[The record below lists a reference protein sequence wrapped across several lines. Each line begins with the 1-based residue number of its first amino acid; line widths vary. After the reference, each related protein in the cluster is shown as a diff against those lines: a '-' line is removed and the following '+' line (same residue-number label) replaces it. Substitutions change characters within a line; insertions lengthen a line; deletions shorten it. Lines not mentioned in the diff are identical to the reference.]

1 MERRIDGHTKLYALI
16 GSPVGHSGSPA
27 MYNYSFEKLG
37 INSAYLAFD
46 VPLEKTKDAL
56 DAFRTFHAGGFN
68 VTMPCKTAVA
78 QLVDRLSPAA
88 ELVGACNT
96 VVIEEDGTMT
106 GHMTDGTGFVRN
118 LLEHGVDIKGKK
130 IVLLGTGGAAT
141 AIAVQA
147 ALDGAAEIAIF
158 NRKDEFYANGEKTVE
173 KIRKAVPSIGKVW
186 IEDLDNEEMLTRVI
200 GESDILVNATRAGM
214 SPLENVMPVPE
225 KVLRPDLAVAD
236 VVYNPKETLLVR
248 KAKEAGCKAAVGG
261 SGMLLWQGVAAFE
274 LFTGQEM
281 PVEEV
286 KRKILSVADEIIRK
300 LSEKGYVPFSLSFL
314 FCTYFCNYLITHE
327 QIDDVKDSVF
337 IVGAGYEVSGVL
349 YCRLCVSHG
358 YAQSGVFDHGYVIV
372 AVSAA
377 DHFIR
382 SHSETVEQLLE
393 GSGFVD
399 ILGHDLKKEGLG
411 SVNAQKAVIC
421 FFQVRHQRFQ
431 NFRLPGK
438 EQLVYRRR
446 QNGREIF

>member
-1 MERRIDGHTKLYALI
+1 MEKRINGHTKLYALI

-27 MYNYSFEKLG
+27 MQNYSFEKLG
-37 INSAYLAFD
+37 LDCAYLAFD
-46 VPLEKTKDAL
+46 IPLEKTKDAL
-56 DAFRTFHAGGFN
+56 DAFRTLHVGGFN

-88 ELVGACNT
+88 EMIGACNT
-96 VVIEEDGTMT
+96 VVVEEDGTMT
-106 GHMTDGTGFVRN
+106 GHNTDGVGFVRN
-118 LLEHGVDIKGKK
+118 LKEHGVEIKDKK

-147 ALDGAAEIAIF
+147 ALDGVAEIAIF

-173 KIRKAVPSIGKVW
+173 KIRKAVPSIKKVW
-186 IEDLDNEEMLTRVI
+186 IEDLDNEEVLTRVI

-286 KRKILSVADEIIRK
+286 K
-300 LSEKGYVPFSLSFL
+300 EK
-314 FCTYFCNYLITHE
+314 
-327 QIDDVKDSVF
+327 
-337 IVGAGYEVSGVL
+337 
-349 YCRLCVSHG
+349 
-358 YAQSGVFDHGYVIV
+358 
-372 AVSAA
+372 
-377 DHFIR
+377 
-382 SHSETVEQLLE
+382 
-393 GSGFVD
+393 
-399 ILGHDLKKEGLG
+399 
-411 SVNAQKAVIC
+411 
-421 FFQVRHQRFQ
+421 FFQ
-431 NFRLPGK
+431 
-438 EQLVYRRR
+438 
-446 QNGREIF
+446 